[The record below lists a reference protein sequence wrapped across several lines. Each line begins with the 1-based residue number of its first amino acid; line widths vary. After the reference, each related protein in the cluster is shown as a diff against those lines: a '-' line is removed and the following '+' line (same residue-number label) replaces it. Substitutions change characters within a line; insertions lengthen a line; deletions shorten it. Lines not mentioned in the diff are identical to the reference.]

1 MDKLPT
7 YKELEH
13 RVRELKKRCLD
24 LESAKE
30 ELLDLEERYRAI
42 FGRSLYCIYLH
53 DFEGRFI
60 DANEAALNF
69 FGYTREELPSL
80 SFSSLLA
87 EDQLP
92 KAFEALEEIK
102 QSGSQEGFSE
112 YKLKKKD
119 GNYVWV
125 ETDGSLIYREGTPCA
140 ILGVA
145 RDITDRKKAEEALR
159 QSEQRYRSLVDTAMD
174 VIFSLSTEGIF
185 QWLNP
190 AFETITGWSRAE
202 WLGKS
207 FETIIHPDDL
217 SFAIKLF
224 QGILQG
230 EKAPI
235 YELRILSKTGQYLTG
250 QFTSN
255 LQTQDGEIF
264 EILGIARDISALKR
278 VEDELKES
286 EEKYKKLYE
295 ESKRTE
301 EIYRSLLDSSA
312 DAIVM
317 YDMEGKAQYISPAFT
332 QIFGWTI
339 EEVKGKRIPF
349 LPDSEREATMAG
361 IKEIMGEGKRIQG
374 FETKRYTKDERT
386 IDVSI
391 SGSRYNDHEGKP
403 TGMLVTLRDIS
414 EKKKMELQLHQ
425 AQKLEAIGTLAGGIA
440 HDFNN
445 LLMAIQG
452 NTSVMLY
459 NMDSSHPNYEA
470 LKNIEQQVRSGAKL
484 TAQLLGYARKGKF
497 EVRPISLNQLV
508 EETGDTFGRA
518 RKDITIHRE
527 LSKDLFAIE
536 ADQEQIQQVLLNLY
550 VNAADAMPNGGD
562 LTLKTMNATHEAM
575 KDKPYDPK
583 PGNYVLLSVA
593 DTGIGMEEKIQ
604 KRIFDPFFTT
614 KEMGRGTGLG
624 LASAYGIIKGH
635 GGYIDVESKKGRS
648 TTFIIYLP
656 ASDQKVYKEIEKD
669 IQITEGTGTILLV
682 DDEEM
687 VLDVSA
693 KMLKNLGYSVF
704 RARSGNEAIETYK
717 NNKDHIDM
725 IILDMVMPQMGG
737 GETYD
742 RLKEIDPDVR
752 VLLSSGYSID
762 GKAKDILSR
771 GCDGFIHK
779 PFGMKELVGKTKE
792 ILANR

>member
-1 MDKLPT
+1 MDKRPT
-7 YKELEH
+7 YEELEH
-13 RVRELKKRCLD
+13 RVRELKKRCLE
-24 LESAKE
+24 LESVKE
-30 ELLDLEERYRAI
+30 ELRDLEERYRAL
-42 FGRSLYCIYLH
+42 FGRSLHCIYLH

-60 DANEAALNF
+60 DANEAALSLL
-69 FGYTREELPSL
+69 GYTREELTSL
-80 SFSSLLA
+80 GFSSLLA
-87 EDQLP
+87 EDLLP
-92 KAFEALEEIK
+92 KAFEALEQIK
-102 QSGSQEGFSE
+102 HSGSQTEFSE

-119 GNYVWV
+119 GDYVWV
-125 ETDGSLIYREGTPCA
+125 ETDGSLIYREGNPYA

-145 RDITDRKKAEEALR
+145 RDITDRKKADEALQ

-174 VIFSLSTEGIF
+174 VVFSLSTEGIF

-207 FETIIHPDDL
+207 FVTIIHPDDL
-217 SFAIKLF
+217 NFAMELF
-224 QGILQG
+224 QGVLG
-230 EKAPI
+230 EEKAPI

-255 LQTQDGEIF
+255 LQIQDGEIF
-264 EILGIARDISALKR
+264 GILGIARDISELKR
-278 VEDELKES
+278 VEDELKKS
-286 EEKYKKLYE
+286 EEKYRKLYG
-295 ESKRTE
+295 ESKKAE
-301 EIYRSLLDSSA
+301 EVYRSLLHSSA
-312 DAIVM
+312 DAIVI
-317 YDMEGKAQYISPAFT
+317 YDLEGKAKYVSLAFT

-339 EEVKGKRIPF
+339 EELSGKQIPF
-349 LPDSEREATMAG
+349 VPDSEKEATKAR
-361 IKEIMGEGKRIQG
+361 IKDIIEKEKAIQG
-374 FETKRYTKDERT
+374 FQTKRYTKDERT

-391 SGSRYNDHEGKP
+391 SASRYSDHEGKP
-403 TGMLVTLRDIS
+403 AGVLVTLRDIS
-414 EKKKMELQLHQ
+414 ERKKMEMQLHQ
-425 AQKLEAIGTLAGGIA
+425 AQKVEAIGTLAGGIA

-452 NTSVMLY
+452 NTSLMLY
-459 NMDSSHPNYEA
+459 NIDSFHPNYGA

-497 EVRPISLNQLV
+497 EVKPISLKQLV
-508 EETGDTFGRA
+508 EETGDTFGRT

-527 LSKDLFAIE
+527 LSEDLFAIE
-536 ADQEQIQQVLLNLY
+536 ADQGQIEQVLLNLY
-550 VNAADAMPNGGD
+550 VNAADAMPIGGD
-562 LTLKTMNATHEAM
+562 LTLKTVNATHEDM
-575 KDKPYDPK
+575 KKKPYDPK
-583 PGNYVLLSVA
+583 PGNYVLLTVT

-624 LASAYGIIKGH
+624 LASVYGIIKGH
-635 GGYIDVESKKGRS
+635 GGYIDVQSEKGRG
-648 TTFIIYLP
+648 TTFSIYLP
-656 ASDQKVYKEIEKD
+656 ASNQKAYKEIEKD
-669 IQITEGTGTILLV
+669 IQITGGTGTILLV

-693 KMLKNLGYSVF
+693 KMLKNLGYTVF
-704 RARSGNEAIETYK
+704 TARSGNEAIETYEK
-717 NNKDHIDM
+717 NKDHIDM

-742 RLKEIDPDVR
+742 RLKEIDPDVI

-762 GKAKDILSR
+762 GKAKGILSR
-771 GCDGFIHK
+771 GCEGFIQK
-779 PFGMKELVGKTKE
+779 PFGMEELVGKTRE